1 MGDDGGRKGI
11 AHAVLREWDAFLQN
25 VLLVVS
31 MFEGYKIKQKQHSKI
46 IGNRNMGIFR
56 CQAARNCRCGHGKGG
71 TSARTGKKTVPGGG
85 IVV

>member
-31 MFEGYKIKQKQHSKI
+31 MFEGYKIKHK
-46 IGNRNMGIFR
+46 
-56 CQAARNCRCGHGKGG
+56 
-71 TSARTGKKTVPGGG
+71 
-85 IVV
+85 